1 MSNLSKNKELRDVLK
16 IIIEGI
22 TVEEIEHAIEEVI
35 KERPSEPA
43 EQFLSEIRFQNKI
56 TTHPLLRKVV
66 DLGNLKRSITSNDS
80 YKHLN
85 DRLLDIIH
93 RGKPEITDISEI
105 QVDIANL
112 IDTALDFIIN
122 KQVCGAEKGLRNI
135 HAPGSVAKTEALNLY
150 FPGEKYTDEELSE
163 LALRLSSSIA
173 IGENLGLFSEN
184 SKLMKELKQLS
195 SQYFGKPYRID
206 NLKDLDI
213 SVYESNYPFATL
225 LGFLLWLAMKRDR
238 SIGNER
244 ELLNS
249 IINELKKSSIIL
261 YFIPG
266 GEREKWKTIR
276 IPNLDAFV
284 NNWILD
290 RNNRDSIQGLRGV
303 INSIISGVRKAS
315 KGRSKLNN
323 IMLVLM
329 NYYESL
335 CQRLIYYGDLDL
347 YAMRRILDIIME
359 ISAELDLR
367 PDLHYISRMLEPG
380 YIS

>member
-1 MSNLSKNKELRDVLK
+1 MSNLSKKKELRDAVK
-16 IIIEGI
+16 SCIENI

-35 KERPSEPA
+35 KKRPSESA
-43 EQFLSEIRFQNKI
+43 EQFLSEIRFQSKI
-56 TTHPLLRKVV
+56 ITHPLLRKVV

-105 QVDIANL
+105 QVVIAEL
-112 IDTALDFIIN
+112 IDTALNFII
-122 KQVCGAEKGLRNI
+122 KQACKAEDGLRNI

-195 SQYFGKPYRID
+195 SQYFGKPYKID
-206 NLKDLDI
+206 KLKDLDI

-225 LGFLLWLAMKRDR
+225 FGFLLWLAMKRDR
-238 SIGNER
+238 TIGNER

-249 IINELKKSSIIL
+249 IINELKKSSVIL

-266 GEREKWKTIR
+266 GEREKWKTIS

-290 RNNRDSIQGLRGV
+290 RNNRDSIQGFRKV
-303 INSIISGVRKAS
+303 INSIIIGVGKAS
-315 KGRSKLNN
+315 KGRAKLSNL
-323 IMLVLM
+323 MLVLM

-367 PDLHYISRMLEPG
+367 PDLHYISRIIEPG
-380 YIS
+380 YLS

>member
-1 MSNLSKNKELRDVLK
+1 MSNLSKKKELRDVLK
-16 IIIEGI
+16 SIIEDI

-85 DRLLDIIH
+85 DRLLDIIR

-105 QVDIANL
+105 QVDIAKL
-112 IDTALDFIIN
+112 IDTALNFIIN
-122 KQVCGAEKGLRNI
+122 KQACEARKGLGNI

-173 IGENLGLFSEN
+173 IGKNLGLFSEN

-315 KGRSKLNN
+315 KRRSKLNN

-347 YAMRRILDIIME
+347 YSMRRILDIIME

-367 PDLHYISRMLEPG
+367 PDLHYISRILEPG

>member
-1 MSNLSKNKELRDVLK
+1 MSNLSKKKELRDVLK
-16 IIIEGI
+16 SIIEDI

-35 KERPSEPA
+35 KERPNEPA
-43 EQFLSEIRFQNKI
+43 KQFLSEIRFQNKI

-66 DLGNLKRSITSNDS
+66 DLGNLKQSITRNDS

-112 IDTALDFIIN
+112 IDTALNFII
-122 KQVCGAEKGLRNI
+122 KQACEAEKGLRNI

-195 SQYFGKPYRID
+195 SQYFGKPYKID

-244 ELLNS
+244 ALLNS

-266 GEREKWKTIR
+266 REKEKWKTIR

-290 RNNRDSIQGLRGV
+290 PNNRDSIQGLRGV

-367 PDLHYISRMLEPG
+367 PDLHYISRILEPG
-380 YIS
+380 YIP

>member
-1 MSNLSKNKELRDVLK
+1 MSNLSKKKELRDVVK
-16 IIIEGI
+16 SIIENI

-43 EQFLSEIRFQNKI
+43 EQFLSKIRFQDKI

-66 DLGNLKRSITSNDS
+66 DLGNLKRSITRNDS

-105 QVDIANL
+105 QVVIAEL
-112 IDTALDFIIN
+112 IDTALNFII
-122 KQVCGAEKGLRNI
+122 KQACEAEKGLRNI

-163 LALRLSSSIA
+163 LALKLCNSIA

-195 SQYFGKPYRID
+195 SQYFGKPYKID

-238 SIGNER
+238 TIGNER

-290 RNNRDSIQGLRGV
+290 RNNRDSIQGFRKV
-303 INSIISGVRKAS
+303 INSIISGVGKAS
-315 KGRSKLNN
+315 KGRSKPSN

-359 ISAELDLR
+359 MSAELDLR
-367 PDLHYISRMLEPG
+367 PDLHYISRILEPG

>member
-1 MSNLSKNKELRDVLK
+1 MSNLSENKELRDVLK
-16 IIIEGI
+16 SIIEDI

-35 KERPSEPA
+35 KERPSKPA
-43 EQFLSEIRFQNKI
+43 EQFLSKIRFQNKI

-66 DLGNLKRSITSNDS
+66 DLGNLKRSIPRNDS

-105 QVDIANL
+105 QVDIVNL

-122 KQVCGAEKGLRNI
+122 KQVRGAESGLRNI
-135 HAPGSVAKTEALNLY
+135 HAPGSVAKKEASNLY

-163 LALRLSSSIA
+163 LALRLFSSIA
-173 IGENLGLFSEN
+173 IGRNLGLFSEN

-213 SVYESNYPFATL
+213 SVYESNYPFSTL
-225 LGFLLWLAMKRDR
+225 LGFLLWLVMKRDR

-249 IINELKKSSIIL
+249 ILNELKKSTIII

-266 GEREKWKTIR
+266 REKEKWKTIR

-359 ISAELDLR
+359 ISTELDLR
-367 PDLHYISRMLEPG
+367 PDLHYISRILEPG
-380 YIS
+380 YIL

>member
-1 MSNLSKNKELRDVLK
+1 MSNLSKKKELRDAVK
-16 IIIEGI
+16 SCIENI

-35 KERPSEPA
+35 KKRPSESA
-43 EQFLSEIRFQNKI
+43 EQFLSEIRFQSKI
-56 TTHPLLRKVV
+56 ITHPLLRKVV

-105 QVDIANL
+105 QVVIAEL
-112 IDTALDFIIN
+112 IDTALNFII
-122 KQVCGAEKGLRNI
+122 KQACKAEDGLRNI

-195 SQYFGKPYRID
+195 SQYFGKPYKID
-206 NLKDLDI
+206 KLKDLDI

-225 LGFLLWLAMKRDR
+225 FGFLLWLAMKRDR
-238 SIGNER
+238 TIGNER

-249 IINELKKSSIIL
+249 IINELKKSSVIL

-266 GEREKWKTIR
+266 GEREKWKTIS

-290 RNNRDSIQGLRGV
+290 RNNRDSIQGFRKV
-303 INSIISGVRKAS
+303 INSIISGVGKAS
-315 KGRSKLNN
+315 KGRAKLSNL
-323 IMLVLM
+323 MLVLM

-367 PDLHYISRMLEPG
+367 PDLHYISRILEPG

>member
-1 MSNLSKNKELRDVLK
+1 MSNLSENKELRDVLK
-16 IIIEGI
+16 SIIEDI

-35 KERPSEPA
+35 KERPSKPA

-66 DLGNLKRSITSNDS
+66 DLGNLKRSIPRNDS

-105 QVDIANL
+105 QVVIAEL
-112 IDTALDFIIN
+112 INTALNFVI
-122 KQVCGAEKGLRNI
+122 KQACEAEKGLRNI

-195 SQYFGKPYRID
+195 SQYFGKPYKID

-225 LGFLLWLAMKRDR
+225 LGFLLWLVMKRDR

-249 IINELKKSSIIL
+249 ILNELKKSTIII

-266 GEREKWKTIR
+266 REKEKWKTIR

-359 ISAELDLR
+359 ISTELDLR
-367 PDLHYISRMLEPG
+367 PDLHYISRILEPG
-380 YIS
+380 YIL

>member
-1 MSNLSKNKELRDVLK
+1 MSNFSKKKELRDVLK
-16 IIIEGI
+16 SIIEDI

-35 KERPSEPA
+35 KERPSKPA

-56 TTHPLLRKVV
+56 ITHPLLRKVV
-66 DLGNLKRSITSNDS
+66 DLGNLKQSITRNDS

-105 QVDIANL
+105 QADIAKL
-112 IDTALDFIIN
+112 IDTALNFII
-122 KQVCGAEKGLRNI
+122 KQACEAEKGLRNI

-195 SQYFGKPYRID
+195 LQYFGKPYKID

-213 SVYESNYPFATL
+213 SVYESNYPFSTL
-225 LGFLLWLAMKRDR
+225 FGFLLWLAIKRDR

-261 YFIPG
+261 YLIPG
-266 GEREKWKTIR
+266 GDRGKWKTIR

-359 ISAELDLR
+359 ISTELDLR
-367 PDLHYISRMLEPG
+367 PDLHYISRILEPG

>member
-1 MSNLSKNKELRDVLK
+1 MSNLSKKKELRDVVK
-16 IIIEGI
+16 SIIENI

-35 KERPSEPA
+35 KERPSKPTD
-43 EQFLSEIRFQNKI
+43 QFLIEIRFQNKI
-56 TTHPLLRKVV
+56 FTHPLLRKVV
-66 DLGNLKRSITSNDS
+66 DLGNLKLSITRSDS

-93 RGKPEITDISEI
+93 RGKPEIADISEI
-105 QVDIANL
+105 QVVIAEL
-112 IDTALDFIIN
+112 IDTALNFIIN
-122 KQVCGAEKGLRNI
+122 KQACEAEKGLRNI

-195 SQYFGKPYRID
+195 SQYFSKPYKID
-206 NLKDLDI
+206 KLKDLDI

-238 SIGNER
+238 TIGNER

-266 GEREKWKTIR
+266 REREKWKTIR

-290 RNNRDSIQGLRGV
+290 RNNRDSIQGFRKV
-303 INSIISGVRKAS
+303 INSIIIGVGKAS
-315 KGRSKLNN
+315 KGRAKLSNL
-323 IMLVLM
+323 MLVLM

-367 PDLHYISRMLEPG
+367 PDLHYISRIIEPG
-380 YIS
+380 YLS

>member
-1 MSNLSKNKELRDVLK
+1 MSNLSKKKELRDVLK
-16 IIIEGI
+16 SIIEDI
-22 TVEEIEHAIEEVI
+22 TVEEIEHAVEEVI
-35 KERPSEPA
+35 KERPNEPA
-43 EQFLSEIRFQNKI
+43 KQFLSEIRFQNKI

-66 DLGNLKRSITSNDS
+66 DLGNLKQSITRNDS

-112 IDTALDFIIN
+112 IDTALNFII
-122 KQVCGAEKGLRNI
+122 KQACEAEKGLRNI

-195 SQYFGKPYRID
+195 SQYFGKPYKID

-244 ELLNS
+244 ALLNS

-266 GEREKWKTIR
+266 REKEKWKTIR

-290 RNNRDSIQGLRGV
+290 PNNRDSIQGLRGV

-367 PDLHYISRMLEPG
+367 PDLHYISRILEPG
-380 YIS
+380 YIP